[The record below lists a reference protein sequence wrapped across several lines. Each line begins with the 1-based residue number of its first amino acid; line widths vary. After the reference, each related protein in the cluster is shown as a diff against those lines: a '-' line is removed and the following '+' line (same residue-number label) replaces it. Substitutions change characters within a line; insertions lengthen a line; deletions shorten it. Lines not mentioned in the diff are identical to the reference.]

1 MWGTDYPLIMHAEG
15 LSQIDEMDLKPEARV
30 ALLHDTA
37 VKVFKFDEPLL
48 NDETLIA
55 GTEPLVD

>member
-1 MWGTDYPLIMHAEG
+1 MHAEG

-48 NDETLIA
+48 NDETLLA
-55 GTEPLVD
+55 GTEPLLD